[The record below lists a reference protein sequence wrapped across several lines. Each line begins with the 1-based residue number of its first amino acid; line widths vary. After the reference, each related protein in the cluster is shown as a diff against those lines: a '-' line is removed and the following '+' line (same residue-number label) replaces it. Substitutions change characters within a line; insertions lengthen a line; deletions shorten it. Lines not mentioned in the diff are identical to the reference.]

1 MNKKILKIFLLIIA
15 LLFSY
20 NNAFWSSCSSSCSI
34 KDSTAEILSNYFDNN
49 KKILGN
55 ISPLLKKWKK
65 QPWYNIQKKIDR
77 IYNFFTNWYDD
88 SYTAWEYFLSQIQFE
103 IPQPIQRD
111 LRLLKAEWENL
122 NAYLKKILEW
132 NYEDTI
138 TWDICDWVKYCNFW
152 KGEKELSTVIWK
164 LVWNNAEIIQ
174 LYQNSIA
181 WKISVANYIDNKLIL
196 VPDNFKSEMN
206 NFYNQYSI
214 YECSKCEW
222 AFADRITKSWDK
234 FILNTKHWNDWIA
247 KWKEAWN
254 MLLNSHSNTAEI
266 QQKER
271 ELLSQELS
279 RQWISGSNSA
289 AMLQNLDDYNNN
301 WYTISN
307 NPIWNT
313 FKTFINSV
321 DSAWARKV
329 LSDFWQTINKIYKWV
344 TDTSSVSIRE
354 FSNIKEDFET
364 TDEVMNDIDLLY
376 QKQIPFISAHNLNAK
391 KLRAKIIKMHTELV
405 FWINVLDKSIP
416 EAIKVCNDQWKGQGK
431 CGEF

>member
-20 NNAFWSSCSSSCSI
+20 NNVFWSSCSSGCNI
-34 KDSTAEILSNYFDNN
+34 KESTADILSNYFDNN

-174 LYQNSIA
+174 LYQSSIM
-181 WKISVANYIDNKLIL
+181 WEISVANYIDNKLIL

-222 AFADRITKSWDK
+222 AFVDRITKSWDR
-234 FILNTKHWNDWIA
+234 FLLNTKHWNDWIA

-364 TDEVMNDIDLLY
+364 TDEVMNDINLLY